1 MTAKAK
7 SVVVTGASTGI
18 GWGCVKVL
26 AANGFHVFGSVRKQA
41 DADRLSKEF
50 GAAFTPLIF
59 DVTDAAAVAAGARQV
74 EAALNGATLAG
85 LVNNAGIA
93 NPGPLLH
100 IDVDNFRQQMEV
112 NVTGQLI
119 VTQAFAPLLGARP
132 DAKTQ
137 TPGRIVMMSSVGGKV
152 SSPFVGPYNASKFAL
167 EGLSEALRRELMIYG
182 VDVIVVAPGAIAT
195 PIWDKADSIDVTR
208 YDNTPYAKSLAMVK
222 KYMIELGRK
231 GLPPERIGETV
242 RTALT
247 AASPKTR
254 YVVTPE
260 PLTNCTRAPHANAF
274 KALGVGEANC
284 KNKSAF
290 RV

>member
-74 EAALNGATLAG
+74 EAALKGATLAG

-260 PLTNCTRAPHANAF
+260 PLTNWMSLNMPKRMIDRTIAKR
-274 KALGVGEANC
+274 LGLV
-284 KNKSAF
+284 
-290 RV
+290 RR